1 MYFSITVHLHLSI
14 VTFLSPKVSKKDN
27 YKFLQANRQFSE
39 NAAFHVNKKPN
50 YSRYIY
56 KYLTFKKEF
65 QTKKKKLNFQYEE
78 TQTEVKTT
86 VVFKICLDFN
96 ATETTQN

>member
-1 MYFSITVHLHLSI
+1 MYFSITVHLHLRI
-14 VTFLSPKVSKKDN
+14 VTFLSPKVSNKDN

-56 KYLTFKKEF
+56 KYLTFKKISNE
-65 QTKKKKLNFQYEE
+65 KKLNFQYEE

-86 VVFKICLDFN
+86 VVFKMSRFQRN
-96 ATETTQN
+96 RNNTQN